1 MNFGSLFSGIGGIDL
16 GLERAG
22 MCCKWQV
29 EIDEFATRVLD
40 KHWPTVPKWKD
51 IYEFIEQGC
60 GKSVDL
66 VCGGFPCQP
75 VSVAG
80 NRQGEIDERWLWD
93 SFRNVIQIRR
103 PTYVLVENVPGLL
116 SAKDAAGYRGGLFGK
131 VLWDLA
137 QSGFD
142 AEWQVLPA
150 SAFGAPHIRKRI
162 FIVAYSDCRRQ
173 QEFSTRDDGASQGL
187 VQQSRRDD
195 VERCRAHAADT
206 DRYTIRIESGRSSRA
221 SKSEDASKLRDDR
234 EIDNAPN
241 SSCQRLPLPKQ
252 KIVSGAERE
261 KDRRATAPSD
271 RRITESNVCRGNH
284 GIPYE
289 LDFGGWRKIDAS
301 LPPGARLKNR
311 PARLRC
317 LGNAVVPQVA
327 EFIGHQILRFDR
339 ERSNDA

>member
-1 MNFGSLFSGIGGIDL
+1 MKGNEYWVVRQSSPVLYLSRPAAFMLSFGSLFSGIGGIDL

-29 EIDEFATRVLD
+29 EIDEFATRVLN
-40 KHWPTVPKWKD
+40 KHWPEVPKWKD
-51 IYEFIEQGC
+51 INDFIEQGC
-60 GKSVDL
+60 GENVDL
-66 VCGGFPCQP
+66 ICGGFPCQP

-80 NRQGEIDERWLWD
+80 SRRGESDERWLWD
-93 SFRNVIQIRR
+93 SFCNVIRIWR

-116 SAKDAAGYRGGLFGK
+116 SAKDVAGYSGGLFGK

-137 QSGFD
+137 ESGFD

-173 QEFSTRDDGASQGL
+173 QKFSTRDDGASQEF
-187 VQQSRRDD
+187 VQQSRRHD
-195 VERCRAHAADT
+195 VERCRAHAAD
-206 DRYTIRIESGRSSRA
+206 
-221 SKSEDASKLRDDR
+221 
-234 EIDNAPN
+234 
-241 SSCQRLPLPKQ
+241 SSCEGLSLPKQ
-252 KIVSGAERE
+252 KVVSEAERQ
-261 KDRRATAPSD
+261 KDRRATAASD
-271 RRITESNVCRGNH
+271 RRITESNVLRSNY

-289 LDFGGWRKIDAS
+289 LDFDRWREIDAS
-301 LPPGARLKNR
+301 LPPSARLKNR
-311 PARLRC
+311 PSRLKC

-339 ERSNDA
+339 ERNNDA